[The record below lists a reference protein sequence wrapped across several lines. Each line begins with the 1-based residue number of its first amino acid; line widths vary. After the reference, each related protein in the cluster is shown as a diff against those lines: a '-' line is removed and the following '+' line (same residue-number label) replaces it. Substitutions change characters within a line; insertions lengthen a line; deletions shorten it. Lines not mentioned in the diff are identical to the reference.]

1 MKNLLSYFLFAA
13 LIFTVACNSASEKET
28 SASDAMDKIANGAS
42 DAMDKAKAGATDAM
56 DKVADGASD
65 AMDKA
70 KSGAADAMDKVAD
83 GTSDAMDKAKAV
95 AGDAMDKA
103 KTGAGD
109 AMDKAKTGAT
119 DVMDKAKSGVSD
131 AMDKTGASDVV
142 NKAKTGASNAASKV
156 KAGAADAMDKAKAG
170 ASAAVDKAK
179 NSVPVAAAPAA
190 AKEVIK
196 KAAKPAAFSH
206 AAWNTLAQKHIS
218 SSGKVNYKGFKADNA
233 AFDAYLKS
241 LADNPIQSSWSRG
254 QKMAYWI
261 NAYNAFTIKLIVDN
275 YPVKSITD
283 LEGGKPWDK
292 KWIKLGGKTYS
303 LNNIEHDILRPQYK
317 DARIHFAV
325 NCAAKS
331 CPPVWNKAWTAA
343 NLNGQL
349 EKATKAFINS
359 SKYNNVGGGNAEISK
374 IFEWYAV
381 DFGDITSYLN
391 KYASTKVDAGT
402 TVSYKEYNWALN
414 E

>member
-1 MKNLLSYFLFAA
+1 MKNVLKTALFAA
-13 LIFTVACNSASEKET
+13 LLIMVACGDAVTEKET
-28 SASDAMDKIANGAS
+28 TIAAAATTAKAMVEE
-42 DAMDKAKAGATDAM
+42 KAKEGMEKAEAM
-56 DKVADGASD
+56 KDEMIEKADMAKD
-65 AMDKA
+65 EMTEKA
-70 KSGAADAMDKVAD
+70 N
-83 GTSDAMDKAKAV
+83 TAKA
-95 AGDAMDKA
+95 DMKKEMTEKA
-103 KTGAGD
+103 N
-109 AMDKAKTGAT
+109 MAKE
-119 DVMDKAKSGVSD
+119 DMKKE
-131 AMDKTGASDVV
+131 VV
-142 NKAKTGASNAASKV
+142 
-156 KAGAADAMDKAKAG
+156 AKANT
-170 ASAAVDKAK
+170 AK
-179 NSVPVAAAPAA
+179 EDMK
-190 AKEVIK
+190 KEVIEKVAVAKEAMPKTETPAPK
-196 KAAKPAAFSH
+196 KVEVKKEIPKAFSH

-218 SSGKVNYKGFKADNA
+218 STGKVNYKGFKADIA

-241 LADNPIQSSWSRG
+241 LADNPVQSSWSRG
-254 QKMAYWI
+254 EKMAYWI

-303 LNNIEHDILRPQYK
+303 LNNIEHDILRPKYK

-349 EKATKAFINS
+349 EKATKSFINN
-359 SKYNNVGGGNAEISK
+359 SKYNSVGGSNAAISK

-381 DFGDITSYLN
+381 DFGNITDYLN
-391 KYASTKVDAGT
+391 KYASTKVAAGT
-402 TVSYKEYNWALN
+402 AVTYQEYNWALN